1 MAAGEEKLSGR
12 EAQRRETRQRVYA
25 AAIAEFKRTG
35 MAAADVGTIAKEA
48 GVARGTFY
56 FHFPTKE
63 HVLAEL
69 ERLEEARLADQLSK
83 FLAAPHDLA
92 GALAEVVRLMTV
104 VERRVGKVL
113 FREML
118 GLHFSPRRPEVLP
131 GADQWAEY
139 PVMTLVIQAIELARD
154 RGEVYPGAD
163 ALPTAQ
169 FFLLGLY
176 AMLITSHE
184 QRKAARTELL
194 DNFLATVLRG
204 VESRLL
210 AGHPPGGGCGALSVA
225 HQTSVNRSTG
235 NSCSGKNVC
244 DLPHMY
250 VRICTRH
257 SSNRILAS
265 ARRSGGHISTQG
277 SRQSR
282 AVRSRSVCLSSLSA
296 ASSPASAIGRLRAY
310 QRSAHSTH
318 PRRSVWSPVFKTS
331 ASRRAPSMASARSFS
346 VAAVSNANFESKC
359 RYRVARLT
367 PAATMISSIVAFA

>member
-1 MAAGEEKLSGR
+1 MATEDEQLNGR
-12 EAQRRETRQRVYA
+12 EVRRLQTRQRVYA

-35 MAAADVGTIAKEA
+35 MAAADVGVIAKEA
-48 GVARGTFY
+48 RVARGTFY

-69 ERLEEARLADQLSK
+69 ERLEEARLVGQLSR

-104 VERRVGKVL
+104 MERRVGKVL

-139 PVMTLVIQAIELARD
+139 PVMTLVIQAVELARE

-163 ALPTAQ
+163 ALRTAQ

-184 QRKAARTELL
+184 QPKATRAEIL

-204 VESRLL
+204 V
-210 AGHPPGGGCGALSVA
+210 
-225 HQTSVNRSTG
+225 Q
-235 NSCSGKNVC
+235 
-244 DLPHMY
+244 
-250 VRICTRH
+250 
-257 SSNRILAS
+257 
-265 ARRSGGHISTQG
+265 AR
-277 SRQSR
+277 
-282 AVRSRSVCLSSLSA
+282 
-296 ASSPASAIGRLRAY
+296 
-310 QRSAHSTH
+310 
-318 PRRSVWSPVFKTS
+318 
-331 ASRRAPSMASARSFS
+331 
-346 VAAVSNANFESKC
+346 
-359 RYRVARLT
+359 
-367 PAATMISSIVAFA
+367 

>member
-1 MAAGEEKLSGR
+1 MATAREKLNGR

-35 MAAADVGTIAKEA
+35 MAAADVGVIAKEA

-69 ERLEEARLADQLSK
+69 ERLEEARLAARLAQ

-92 GALAEVVRLMTV
+92 GALAEVVGLMTV
-104 VERRVGKVL
+104 IERRVGKAL

-139 PVMTLVIQAIELARD
+139 PAISLVIRAVELARE

-163 ALPTAQ
+163 ALRTAQ
-169 FFLLGLY
+169 FFMLGLY

-184 QRKAARTELL
+184 QPKAVRAEIL

-204 VESRLL
+204 VESR
-210 AGHPPGGGCGALSVA
+210 
-225 HQTSVNRSTG
+225 
-235 NSCSGKNVC
+235 
-244 DLPHMY
+244 
-250 VRICTRH
+250 
-257 SSNRILAS
+257 
-265 ARRSGGHISTQG
+265 
-277 SRQSR
+277 
-282 AVRSRSVCLSSLSA
+282 
-296 ASSPASAIGRLRAY
+296 
-310 QRSAHSTH
+310 
-318 PRRSVWSPVFKTS
+318 
-331 ASRRAPSMASARSFS
+331 
-346 VAAVSNANFESKC
+346 
-359 RYRVARLT
+359 
-367 PAATMISSIVAFA
+367 